1 MSEQETN
8 DFKKYTQELKLV
20 VGLGWA
26 LIAGAFGL
34 GIWVATLELRQ
45 SSVADRVLDHD
56 TSLKN
61 HGTELNMIHVKQA
74 VNASDL
80 AYIRSAIDRIEKKV
94 SP

>member
-1 MSEQETN
+1 MSEQDHQDIE
-8 DFKKYTQELKLV
+8 KYINTLKWV

-26 LIAGAFGL
+26 LLVGAFGL

-45 SSVADRVLDHD
+45 ASASERLLDHD
-56 TSLKN
+56 ASLKN